1 MASLNSSTHVLAR
14 LVTETESKLEGE
26 GEKEPKGMASLNSST
41 HVHAGSEGSFS
52 RRTTRR
58 TCTPGAVSCGRRREG
73 STRWPRPPSAC
84 RRHCGGSSHDAM
96 SCNRRPEGRLRRLR
110 PPSACTTGRR
120 CRAAVVVSS
129 GCGHRRLAGGSSYE
143 RDAVVSCAKIGRS
156 AASARIRTIRL
167 QSRTQV

>member
-73 STRWPRPPSAC
+73 SSLRPRPPSAC

-96 SCNRRPEGRLRRLR
+96 SCDRRPEGSLRRLR
-110 PPSACTTGRR
+110 SPSACTTGRR
-120 CRAAVVVSS
+120 CRAAVVARAVCGGCAVTVGLQEAARTT
-129 GCGHRRLAGGSSYE
+129 GCGSFVRK
-143 RDAVVSCAKIGRS
+143 DWQVSGVCAD
-156 AASARIRTIRL
+156 
-167 QSRTQV
+167 